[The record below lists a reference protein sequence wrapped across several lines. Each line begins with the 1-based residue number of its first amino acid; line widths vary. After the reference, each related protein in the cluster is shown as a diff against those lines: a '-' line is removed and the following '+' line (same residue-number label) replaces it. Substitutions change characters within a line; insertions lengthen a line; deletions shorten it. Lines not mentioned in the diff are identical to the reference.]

1 MEAANQKD
9 SGLGGVFGFAVTHT
23 ALRYVLAQVKQ
34 VSVADLLCII
44 FLHHPIKFKTCQNQG
59 AVNQR
64 RVFSCQDFIE
74 FLLTSFEEA
83 APTATWTLTSA
94 ASWSLYVAIAMAAS
108 MVTLGARA
116 FQKC

>member
-1 MEAANQKD
+1 MN
-9 SGLGGVFGFAVTHT
+9 
-23 ALRYVLAQVKQ
+23 
-34 VSVADLLCII
+34 VAFSFYQIQS
-44 FLHHPIKFKTCQNQG
+44 HPIKFKTCQNQG

-94 ASWSLYVAIAMAAS
+94 ASWSLYVAIAMTAS
-108 MVTLGARA
+108 MVTLGAMEGTME
-116 FQKC
+116 